1 MAEDPVFKRG
11 RGWYFWNETWSDA
24 HGPYKTEEQAR
35 KRLEDYC
42 EDLLAE
48 ANDSEMQAA
57 AEMRQ
62 VKDYRK
68 QIGV

>member
-42 EDLLAE
+42 DRLTEDDAADADAKE
-48 ANDSEMQAA
+48 ADADA
-57 AEMRQ
+57 
-62 VKDYRK
+62 V
-68 QIGV
+68 